1 MNIRNTIAGA
11 ISIGLFS
18 LATLPGAYAFP
29 TSGSVSIS
37 GDRGGYVVVYALRM
51 LKLKESG
58 KRIQIR
64 GSCDSACTLFLALP
78 ARQVCV
84 TPKTSFNFHM
94 PYGASDS
101 GNRFAASYMLR
112 SYPSW
117 VRNWIRS
124 KGGLSNKMLSMN
136 YAYASKFLPSC
147 KDSYQLADNSASRVR
162 RLEK

>member
-1 MNIRNTIAGA
+1 MNIGNKIVGTISMGFF
-11 ISIGLFS
+11 L
-18 LATLPGAYAFP
+18 LTTLSGAYAFP
-29 TSGSVSIS
+29 TSGSISIS

-58 KRIQIR
+58 KPVQFR
-64 GSCDSACTLFLALP
+64 GRCDSACTLYLALP

-84 TPKTSFNFHM
+84 TPKTTFRFHM
-94 PYGASDS
+94 PYGASAS

-112 SYPSW
+112 SYPGW

-124 KGGLSNKMLSMN
+124 KGGLSSKTISMN

-147 KDSYQLADNSASRVR
+147 KGSYQLADNSASRVR

>member
-1 MNIRNTIAGA
+1 MNIRNKIVGTI
-11 ISIGLFS
+11 SMGLF
-18 LATLPGAYAFP
+18 LLTTLSGAYAFP
-29 TSGSVSIS
+29 TSGSISIS

-58 KRIQIR
+58 KPVQFR
-64 GSCDSACTLFLALP
+64 GRCDSACTLFLALP

-94 PYGASDS
+94 PYGASAS

-112 SYPSW
+112 SYPGW

-147 KDSYQLADNSASRVR
+147 KGAYQLADNSASRVR
-162 RLEK
+162 QLEK

>member
-1 MNIRNTIAGA
+1 MNIRNKLVGA
-11 ISIGLFS
+11 ISMGIFS
-18 LATLPGAYAFP
+18 LTTLPGAYAFP

-58 KRIQIR
+58 KPVQFR
-64 GSCDSACTLFLALP
+64 GRCDSACTLYLALP

-84 TPKTSFNFHM
+84 APKTSFNFHL
-94 PYGASDS
+94 PYGASAS

-124 KGGLSNKMLSMN
+124 KGGLTNKMLSMN
-136 YAYASKFLPSC
+136 SAYASKFLPNC
-147 KDSYQLADNSASRVR
+147 KGSYQLADNSASRVR
-162 RLEK
+162 QLEK